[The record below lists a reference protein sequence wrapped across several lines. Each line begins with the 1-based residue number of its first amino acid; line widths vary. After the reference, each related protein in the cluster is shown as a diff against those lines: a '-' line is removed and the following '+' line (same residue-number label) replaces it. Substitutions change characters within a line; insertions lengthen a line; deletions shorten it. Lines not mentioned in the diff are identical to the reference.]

1 MLKKGMG
8 FVFFTTLQAVS
19 GGAFVLVFL
28 RDGACFIWRE
38 NAVRRWAFVSF
49 ENALGMIQRYIAHL
63 VLTIRYRERY
73 RDITLPM
80 KAYYKTLMGKKKDK
94 DRRP

>member
-8 FVFFTTLQAVS
+8 FVFFTTLQAVE

-38 NAVRRWAFVSF
+38 NAVRKWAFISF
-49 ENALGMIQRYIAHL
+49 ENVIDLIQRYFARVILA
-63 VLTIRYRERY
+63 VQYRERY
-73 RDITLPM
+73 RIITLPM
-80 KAYYKTLMGKKKDK
+80 KAYYKTLMGKKNK
-94 DRRP
+94 